1 MDSEFFREYQN
12 KLSIDETLYAKIKK
26 IMKAKRI
33 SEEKF
38 YDNTLLN
45 RNVMYDIKQNKSRP
59 QLRTVITICI
69 GLGLEPYESLE
80 LIRTAGYSLSKSLF
94 LDCAYMEI
102 IFNYYDNDIIECNE
116 ILEKLGVDEKYH
128 LGSRQRY

>member
-26 IMKAKRI
+26 IMKEKKI

-69 GLGLEPYESLE
+69 GLNLEPYESLE
-80 LIRTAGYSLSKSLF
+80 LIRTAGYTLSKSLF

>member
-1 MDSEFFREYQN
+1 
-12 KLSIDETLYAKIKK
+12 
-26 IMKAKRI
+26 MKEKRI

-69 GLGLEPYESLE
+69 GLNLEPYESLE
-80 LIRTAGYSLSKSLF
+80 LIRTAGYTLSKSLF